1 MKPTIAFLVLA
12 LLIAAGLQVLD
23 RLAAA
28 HCARLEQQQQ
38 TTGLTYHGC
47 RR

>member
-1 MKPTIAFLVLA
+1 MKATIAFLMPA

-38 TTGLTYHGC
+38 ATGLTYHGC

>member
-1 MKPTIAFLVLA
+1 MTRPIAFLVLA